1 MLVLCAYVST
11 NWWNNV
17 QNENNRYL
25 FVFNFVSTRS
35 IKDMANLPAKT
46 HEEEIKLKK
55 TVYDFVP
62 QQYHETIE
70 FSFQIFDTK
79 QFEKKEGWR
88 IGFSTFTIDEATNFV
103 SVPEIAPNP
112 EPNRRNMTSHTHLT
126 RNREKEDIE
135 CPIRGTKGSFASAA
149 PRNTKC
155 LKQLKI

>member
-1 MLVLCAYVST
+1 
-11 NWWNNV
+11 
-17 QNENNRYL
+17 
-25 FVFNFVSTRS
+25 
-35 IKDMANLPAKT
+35 MANLPAKT

-135 CPIRGTKGSFASAA
+135 SFASAA